1 MSNNH
6 RTYPLNMW
14 IFVLY
19 QNKFK
24 RIPRK
29 LKKFFKK
36 NSKESV
42 KMQMCK
48 YLRDKDARRKIYEN

>member
-6 RTYPLNMW
+6 RTYSPNMW
-14 IFVLY
+14 AFALY
-19 QNKFK
+19 QDAFK

-42 KMQMCK
+42 KMQMCI
-48 YLRDKDARRKIYEN
+48 YLRDKDRKRSS